1 MDAILYCCCFLLTTI
16 ALFSHDV
23 LDITTASISPKLAL
37 SSCLFCVTSLQPST
51 YIPVLHPDPGYFLSL
66 NEITVTGLLH
76 NGFKDRPH
84 RHARKIKLDTRCR
97 LGMSVQ
103 PESCHSDEYPCL
115 HMLQFLG
122 FQSPMCQNIYN
133 TCTSL
138 SAIAHSFCGSQSDM
152 YNNDNTRTKL
162 RALTDFFA
170 SVPKPTL
177 PCSAFDAMFTSKQRS
192 IFNYPKLY
200 TDLRALTGS
209 LLLSLKVEEMPAALD
224 SFDVFR
230 IYGMMKLVAERLG
243 VNITT
248 MLYFKLANTAHHSGV
263 SCATGFSVLLSLMKD
278 SPGVA
283 TITQL
288 RSNMGLFHSTV
299 HSFVDVLWRPPTQS
313 HIHAAEHVQ
322 SHSTIHT
329 DDMRAITNRAMAVRE
344 YFNAHFD
351 DSPSFGAGNPEVHE
365 FLGLTIVKK
374 VLNHHIIQI
383 EVSSPKIVVK
393 LREEEYSV
401 ERIPHPIP
409 LNWVHSVKRYASD
422 DSCNRHK
429 ARLCYGQS
437 FTRYIDDDKW
447 SPMTKPRHHA
457 VDACADV
464 PSRCQRQNKV
474 HSSGSVEALN

>member
-1 MDAILYCCCFLLTTI
+1 M
-16 ALFSHDV
+16 HDV
-23 LDITTASISPKLAL
+23 LNATPASLSPKPAL
-37 SSCLFCVTSLQPST
+37 SPSLST
-51 YIPVLHPDPGYFLSL
+51 VASLLPLTHIPILRSPTPGYFLSHIKYTRL
-66 NEITVTGLLH
+66 GTSY
-76 NGFKDRPH
+76 NGFRERLH
-84 RHARKIKLDTRCR
+84 RNAREIERRARCSF
-97 LGMSVQ
+97 GMSVETT
-103 PESCHSDEYPCL
+103 PCHFDECPS
-115 HMLQFLG
+115 G
-122 FQSPMCQNIYN
+122 FQSLMYKNIY
-133 TCTSL
+133 T
-138 SAIAHSFCGSQSDM
+138 
-152 YNNDNTRTKL
+152 TRTAL
-162 RALTDFFA
+162 HALTDF
-170 SVPKPTL
+170 
-177 PCSAFDAMFTSKQRS
+177 
-192 IFNYPKLY
+192 
-200 TDLRALTGS
+200 
-209 LLLSLKVEEMPAALD
+209 LLSWKVEEMPAALD

-230 IYGMMKLVAERLG
+230 IYGMMKLVAEHLG

-248 MLYFKLANTAHHSGV
+248 MLYFKLANTAHHSSV
-263 SCATGFSVLLSLMKD
+263 SCASRFSVLLLLMKD

-283 TITQL
+283 MITQL
-288 RSNMGLFHSTV
+288 QSNVGLLRSTV

-365 FLGLTIVKK
+365 FLGLTVVKK

-429 ARLCYGQS
+429 ARLCY
-437 FTRYIDDDKW
+437 
-447 SPMTKPRHHA
+447 A
-457 VDACADV
+457 
-464 PSRCQRQNKV
+464 
-474 HSSGSVEALN
+474 